1 MKSALSLTLIGC
13 LVGPALTASAQELI
27 WPGPITRA
35 ISREAGRVAA
45 VQREPVDPDWSRVRK
60 LEPGTEIMVTATGS
74 QPGKR
79 SLYFQSADES
89 GLTVLADL
97 ASHNWER
104 ISRSDVIAIVERR
117 TLPSHSWIKRH
128 PAATGLLV
136 GLGSGA
142 VFNLTPLIG
151 LRTNL
156 GVFSPLPPCR
166 DGNDDPGLCL
176 LVGLTSAGIGAGL
189 GAAIG
194 AVVGASRDKTQDVI
208 YRAP

>member
-1 MKSALSLTLIGC
+1 
-13 LVGPALTASAQELI
+13 
-27 WPGPITRA
+27 
-35 ISREAGRVAA
+35 
-45 VQREPVDPDWSRVRK
+45 
-60 LEPGTEIMVTATGS
+60 MVTATGS